1 MLSNFVC
8 FLAFI
13 HNPEYFKNQIG
24 MNTDAKYSNTW
35 KTIKKI
41 DQTFNEIIELEKIFP
56 ELMLKNKAHSIK
68 M

>member
-1 MLSNFVC
+1 MQASN
-8 FLAFI
+8 LKQRK
-13 HNPEYFKNQIG
+13 EYFKNQIG
-24 MNTDAKYSNTW
+24 MNADAKYSDTW